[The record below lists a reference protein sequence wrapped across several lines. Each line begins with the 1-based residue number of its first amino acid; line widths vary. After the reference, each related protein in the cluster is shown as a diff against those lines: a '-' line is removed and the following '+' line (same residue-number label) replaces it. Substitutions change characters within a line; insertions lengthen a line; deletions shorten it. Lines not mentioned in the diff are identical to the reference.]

1 MRAPRLTLPQFCS
14 VTEAADI
21 LGVNRATVN
30 RWIKAGTLNAGTLGR
45 MLLIPREEIERLARQ
60 NGGRAAE
67 ALLPALTLR
76 PSPDGEVRA
85 TFTTDPND
93 PRTFFVRWEY
103 DDLVMTAKAL
113 LDRDPREWG
122 RLIEERRQSR
132 QQAEGAAK
140 TAPNLSKEEAEEH
153 L

>member
-30 RWIKAGTLNAGTLGR
+30 RWIHDGTLNAGTFGR
-45 MLLIPREEIERLARQ
+45 MLLIPREQVEGLARQ
-60 NGGRAAE
+60 KGGRAAE

-93 PRTFFVRWEY
+93 PQTFFVRWEY
-103 DDLVMTAKAL
+103 EDLVMTAKAV

-122 RLIEERRQSR
+122 HLIEERRLSR
-132 QQAEGAAK
+132 QMADGAVKKAS
-140 TAPNLSKEEAEEH
+140 NLSEEDIGEIP
-153 L
+153 